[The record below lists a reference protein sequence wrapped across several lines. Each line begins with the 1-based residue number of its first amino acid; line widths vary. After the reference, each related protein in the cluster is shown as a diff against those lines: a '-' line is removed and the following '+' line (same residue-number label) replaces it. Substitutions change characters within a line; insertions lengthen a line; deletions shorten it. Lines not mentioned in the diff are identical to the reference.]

1 MSIQKYRTH
10 HGEKADQYRV
20 PNHVAI
26 IMDGNGRWA
35 TQRNLSRTKGHRKGV
50 ESAWQAVTYCLE
62 NKIPVLTLFAFGQ
75 ENWKRPSQEVRNL
88 FRIFYLL
95 LKRDMGRLLEHNVR
109 LRIIGDRTPFAN
121 YLKNTIQESET
132 LTQNNTALTLNI
144 AINYSGKWDI
154 LQAMQKVVASN
165 QGLQPLDILEKQFEP
180 HLSFHGQPEPDL
192 FIRTSGVQRLSNF
205 ILWDLAYSEIFFT
218 HVLWPDFDKNEFN
231 NAVSFFSQC
240 ERRFGLISE
249 QVSICSNTVS

>member
-1 MSIQKYRTH
+1 MSIQKYRSH
-10 HGEKADQYRV
+10 HGEKANQQRA

-50 ESAWQAVTYCLE
+50 ESAWEAVSYCLE

-95 LKRDMGRLLEHNVR
+95 LKRDMGRLLEHNVK
-109 LRIIGDRTPFAN
+109 LRIIGDRTPFAP
-121 YLKNTIQESET
+121 YLRNTIQESEA

-154 LQAMQKVVASN
+154 LQAMQKLVEKH
-165 QGLQPLDILEKQFEP
+165 QGLHALDVLEKQFEAY
-180 HLSFHGQPEPDL
+180 LSFQGQPEPDL

-205 ILWDLAYSEIFFT
+205 MLWDLAYSEIFFT
-218 HVLWPDFDKNEFN
+218 KALWPDFDKNEFD
-231 NAVSFFSQC
+231 NAVSFFNQC

-249 QVSICSNTVS
+249 QVSVCSNIES